1 MTVTLE
7 VSVDDGVDSGG
18 MPEASGLESAVRSA
32 ASAAGYEQS
41 AEVSLKIVSAGT
53 IRSLNDDWR
62 EKDKP
67 TNVLA
72 FATED
77 IPDVVLPPD
86 MPRHLGDIVI
96 CAEVVKEEAQAQNKP
111 EAAHW
116 IHLTVHGMLH
126 LLGYDH
132 MEQDEAE
139 HMESLERAVLDSF
152 GIGDP
157 YL

>member
-7 VSVDDGVDSGG
+7 VSVDDGVDTEG
-18 MPEASGLESAVRSA
+18 MPETSVLESAARGA
-32 ASAAGYEQS
+32 ASAAGYAQGG
-41 AEVSLKIVSAGT
+41 EVSLSIVSAET

-77 IPDVVLPPD
+77 VPGAVMPPD

-96 CAEVVKEEAQAQNKP
+96 CGDVVRDEAEAQNKP
-111 EAAHW
+111 EEAHW
-116 IHLTVHGMLH
+116 MHLTVHGMLH

-132 MEQDEAE
+132 MESEEAE
-139 HMESLERAVLDSF
+139 RMESLEREVLETF
-152 GIGDP
+152 GINDP

>member
-7 VSVDDGVDSGG
+7 VSVDEGVDTVG
-18 MPEASGLESAVRSA
+18 MPETSLLESAARGA
-32 ASAAGYEQS
+32 ASAAEYGQG
-41 AEVSLKIVSAGT
+41 AEVSLSIVSAET
-53 IRSLNDDWR
+53 IRSMNDDWR

-77 IPDVVLPPD
+77 IPNVVMPPNV
-86 MPRHLGDIVI
+86 PRHLGDIVI
-96 CAEVVKEEAQAQNKP
+96 CADVVRDEAEAQNKP
-111 EAAHW
+111 VEAHW
-116 IHLTVHGMLH
+116 MHLTVHGMLH

-132 MEQDEAE
+132 MEPEEAE
-139 HMESLERAVLDSF
+139 RMESLERQVLETF
-152 GIGDP
+152 GINDP

>member
-1 MTVTLE
+1 MTLE
-7 VSVDDGVDSGG
+7 VAVDDGGDTEG
-18 MPEASGLESAVRSA
+18 MPETSVLESAARGA
-32 ASAAGYEQS
+32 ASAAGYAQGG
-41 AEVSLKIVSAGT
+41 EVSLSIVSAET

-111 EAAHW
+111 EEAHW

-152 GIGDP
+152 GISDP

>member
-7 VSVDDGVDSGG
+7 VSVDEGVDTVG
-18 MPEASGLESAVRSA
+18 MPETSLLESAARGA
-32 ASAAGYEQS
+32 ASAAEYGQW
-41 AEVSLKIVSAGT
+41 AEVSLSIVSAET

-77 IPDVVLPPD
+77 IPNVVMPPD
-86 MPRHLGDIVI
+86 VPRHLGDIVI
-96 CAEVVKEEAQAQNKP
+96 CADVVRDEAEAQNKP
-111 EAAHW
+111 VEAHW
-116 IHLTVHGMLH
+116 MHLTVHGMLH

-132 MEQDEAE
+132 MEPEEAE
-139 HMESLERAVLDSF
+139 RMESLERQVLETF
-152 GIGDP
+152 GINDP